1 MTPAL
6 RQCATHRGLL
16 SGAVGAYFEMLLL
29 AAFFLPAREP
39 ITHGLALEWRPSAE
53 LVGLLLLIATGALV
67 RSGWV
72 AGRGPALFLALL
84 VVAAALLNL
93 ADALTPTLL
102 GRDLN
107 LYWDLPHLPSLF
119 GLAHASA
126 GLWSILAIALIVIVL
141 MLGIAA
147 TYWVWRQLLVT
158 LADRRIAI
166 GAVLL
171 LGLSLGVTAFVP
183 DERRPLATGFGGG
196 IVRQAAAFQR
206 ALRLHSGSD
215 APMPAALATAGPVRS
230 DLAGLK
236 QQDVY
241 LVYIESYGTTVFD
254 TPEFRAALREPLAQ
268 FEAALSR
275 SGYSVASDR
284 LISPTFGGG
293 SWLAHATLASGVRL
307 DDPILYSQLLT
318 SGRKLLPVYF
328 KDAGWRTLD
337 IMPGVKE
344 PSAEVARAWGFDRNV
359 YAADLHYHGPS
370 FGWFAIPDQFTLDR
384 AFAIRAAMGWDRP
397 VFTQIVLVSSH
408 IPFSPVPPYLPDWKD
423 SGAFATVPAAAWDEI
438 YRQPNW
444 TVLAPSY
451 LKSLK
456 YDFIVLGDWLAN
468 HLPGNGLVILL
479 GDHQPPAAVGGAPQ
493 QWTVP
498 VHVVSRDRDLL
509 APFIARGY
517 VAGLVPTQRTQQGME
532 RFLPSFLAAFDLS
545 GGSGDGYSTG
555 LNHNVQR

>member
-1 MTPAL
+1 MTLAL
-6 RQCATHRGLL
+6 RPSATHRGLL
-16 SGAVGAYFEMLLL
+16 RGAVGACLGILLL
-29 AAFFLPAREP
+29 AAFFLPTREP
-39 ITHGLALEWRPSAE
+39 ITHGFILEWRPSAE
-53 LVGLLLLIATGALV
+53 LAGLLLLIAMGALA
-67 RSGWV
+67 RPGWV
-72 AGRGPALFLALL
+72 AGRGPALLLALL

-107 LYWDLPHLPSLF
+107 LHWDLPHLPSLF
-119 GLAHASA
+119 GLAHAAA

-147 TYWVWRQLLVT
+147 TYWVWRKLLVT

-171 LGLSLGVTAFVP
+171 LGLSLNVTAFVR
-183 DERRPLATGFGGG
+183 DELRPLATGFSDG
-196 IVRQAAAFQR
+196 IVRHAAALQP
-206 ALRLHSGSD
+206 AWRLQSGSD
-215 APMPAALATAGPVRS
+215 APIPAALTTPAPARS
-230 DLAGLK
+230 DLVGLK
-236 QQDVY
+236 RQDVY

-254 TPEFRAALREPLAQ
+254 TPEFRAAFREPLAQ

-318 SGRKLLPVYF
+318 SGRKFLPAYF
-328 KDAGWRTLD
+328 KDAGWRTLG
-337 IMPGVKE
+337 IMLGIKE
-344 PSAEVARAWGFDRNV
+344 PSAEAARAWGFDRDV
-359 YAADLHYHGPS
+359 YAADLGYHGPS

-384 AFAIRAAMGWDRP
+384 ASAIRAAMGWDRP

-438 YRQPNW
+438 YRQPDW
-444 TVLAPSY
+444 TV
-451 LKSLK
+451 
-456 YDFIVLGDWLAN
+456 
-468 HLPGNGLVILL
+468 
-479 GDHQPPAAVGGAPQ
+479 
-493 QWTVP
+493 
-498 VHVVSRDRDLL
+498 
-509 APFIARGY
+509 AR
-517 VAGLVPTQRTQQGME
+517 AQ
-532 RFLPSFLAAFDLS
+532 LS
-545 GGSGDGYSTG
+545 EQ
-555 LNHNVQR
+555 LEI

>member
-1 MTPAL
+1 MAPAL
-6 RQCATHRGLL
+6 RQSATHRGLL
-16 SGAVGAYFEMLLL
+16 RGAAGACLGILLL
-29 AAFFLPAREP
+29 AAFFLPTREP

-53 LVGLLLLIATGALV
+53 LAGLLLLIAMGALA
-67 RSGWV
+67 RPGWV

-119 GLAHASA
+119 GLAHAAA
-126 GLWSILAIALIVIVL
+126 GLWSILAIALIVIALV
-141 MLGIAA
+141 LGIAA
-147 TYWVWRQLLVT
+147 TYWAWRKLLVT

-171 LGLSLGVTAFVP
+171 VGLNLDVTAFVP
-183 DERRPLATGFGGG
+183 DEQRPLATGFSGG

-206 ALRLHSGSD
+206 AWRLQSGSD
-215 APMPAALATAGPVRS
+215 APMPAALTTPAPGRS

-236 QQDVY
+236 RQDVY

-318 SGRKLLPVYF
+318 SGRKLLPAYF

-337 IMPGVKE
+337 IMPGIKE
-344 PSAEVARAWGFDRNV
+344 PSAEAARAWGFDRDV
-359 YAADLHYHGPS
+359 YAADLGYRGPS

-438 YRQPNW
+438 YRQPDW

-451 LKSLK
+451 LNSLK
-456 YDFIVLGDWLAN
+456 YDFVVLGDWLAN
-468 HLPGNGLVILL
+468 HLPGDGLVILL
-479 GDHQPPAAVGGAPQ
+479 GDHQPPAAVGGTK

-509 APFIARGY
+509 APFIAGGY
-517 VAGLVPTQRTQQGME
+517 VAGLVPSQRTQQGME
-532 RFLPSFLAAFDLS
+532 KFLPGFLAAFDLT
-545 GGSGDGYSTG
+545 GRSGDGYSTG
-555 LNHNVQR
+555 LNHKVQR

>member
-1 MTPAL
+1 
-6 RQCATHRGLL
+6 
-16 SGAVGAYFEMLLL
+16 MLLL

-344 PSAEVARAWGFDRNV
+344 PSAEVARAWGFDRDV

-532 RFLPSFLAAFDLS
+532 RFLPSFLAAFDLT
-545 GGSGDGYSTG
+545 GASGDGYSTG